1 MNATSRIAINHPAQ
15 FTASHCK
22 QTSHP
27 ASPSS
32 PRRKSALSIVA
43 AFLVLS
49 MAACGGGYQQSP
61 AAPAVS
67 NAPVPTSIAIA
78 PGSTLQ
84 AVGATQQFTATA
96 TFSDNSVRDV
106 TSQATWASSA
116 SSVATITPSGGL
128 ENAVGSGD
136 VTISASLSTSGSTVR
151 ASTLLHVT
159 ATALQSIAVVPANGQ
174 LELGANQ
181 QFGAIGT
188 FADGTTHNL
197 TQLVAWSSSDPSIVR
212 VNTTPQRI
220 GQANTR
226 GPGAATINATVNGVS
241 GSATVSVARRVPR
254 FLYTAGLSGIEGYSI
269 DPTNGTLT
277 PAAGSKFT
285 AVGTIVSLAVTRD
298 QKFLYAADSV
308 LGVVWG
314 FQIGASGALTP
325 LADGP
330 FSTHATSSPVSV
342 VAHPTADFLFM
353 TDADTQEVT
362 SFRIGA
368 NGSLTAPAPTTLTNK
383 QLLFSTVSADG
394 RFFYQGLHV
403 GPAATI
409 PGFSIATDGTLATI
423 PGDPAGTGFIP
434 KTLTVDPSGR
444 FLYAVISSS
453 SLGASTS
460 VFGYSINPADG
471 TLTQIGFAPFV
482 SGENPTFAAADAS
495 GRFLY
500 VTNGASSA
508 HGNSVSGFSI
518 DENTG
523 ALNELRGSP
532 FPAPV
537 SPISV
542 TVEPGAQFA
551 YVGLDGTQGVR
562 AFTIDQLT
570 GVLTEMHG
578 SPFPNDVGTLAIVAT
593 Q

>member
-1 MNATSRIAINHPAQ
+1 MQ
-15 FTASHCK
+15 
-22 QTSHP
+22 
-27 ASPSS
+27 
-32 PRRKSALSIVA
+32 RKSALSVVV

-49 MAACGGGYQQSP
+49 IAACGGGGTQQP
-61 AAPAVS
+61 PPTPVVS
-67 NAPVPTSIAIA
+67 NAPVPRSLAIA
-78 PGSTLQ
+78 PGTTLQ

-116 SSVATITPSGGL
+116 NSVATITQSGGL

-136 VTISASLSTSGSTVR
+136 VTISASLSMSGSAVR

-159 ATALQSIAVVPANGQ
+159 ATALQSIAVQPANGQ

-188 FADGTTHNL
+188 FQDGTTHVL
-197 TQLVAWSSSDPSIVR
+197 TQLVSWSSSDPTVVR
-212 VNTTPQRI
+212 VNTTPERI

-226 GPGAATINATVNGVS
+226 GPGDATISASLNGVS
-241 GSATVSVARRVPR
+241 GSAAARVVRRVPR
-254 FLYTAGLSGIEGYSI
+254 FLYSAGLFGIEGYSI
-269 DPTNGTLT
+269 DPTSGKLT

-285 AVGTIVSLAVTRD
+285 AVGTIISLAVTRD

-314 FQIGASGALTP
+314 FQIGASGELTP
-325 LADGP
+325 LTDGP
-330 FSTHATSSPVSV
+330 FSTPTTSSPVSV

-353 TDADTQEVT
+353 TDADSREITT
-362 SFRIGA
+362 FRIGS
-368 NGSLTAPAPTTLTNK
+368 NGSLNALAPTTLTNK
-383 QLLFSTVSADG
+383 QLLFATVSADG

-403 GPAATI
+403 GTAASI
-409 PGFSIATDGTLATI
+409 PGFSIAPDGTLSTI

-453 SLGASTS
+453 SLGTSTS
-460 VFGYSINPADG
+460 VIGYNIDPVDG
-471 TLTQIGFAPFV
+471 TLTQIRVEPFTA
-482 SGENPTFAAADAS
+482 GENPTSAAADAS

-508 HGNSVSGFSI
+508 NGNSVSGFSI
-518 DENTG
+518 DEGTG
-523 ALNELRGSP
+523 ALIELRGSP
-532 FPAPV
+532 FPAPI

-562 AFTIDQLT
+562 AFTIDELT
-570 GVLTEMHG
+570 GALTEVLG
-578 SPFPNDVGTLAIVAT
+578 SPFPTNVGALAIIAT
-593 Q
+593 K